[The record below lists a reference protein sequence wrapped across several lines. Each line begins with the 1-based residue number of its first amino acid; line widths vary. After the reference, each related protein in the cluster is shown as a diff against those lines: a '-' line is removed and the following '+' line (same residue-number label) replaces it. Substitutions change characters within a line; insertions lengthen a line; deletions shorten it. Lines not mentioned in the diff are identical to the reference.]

1 MGMETASLPLFPDD
15 AVDTF
20 NREREMGLRFDHYQL
35 AAIIDDR
42 AKRAETIAF
51 EGLHWRSICCGAE

>member
-1 MGMETASLPLFPDD
+1 
-15 AVDTF
+15 
-20 NREREMGLRFDHYQL
+20 MGLRFDHYQL

-51 EGLHWRSICCGAE
+51 EGLHWRSICCGGCLEAGA